1 MARTTAEALAKLQE
15 IQRYLMGL
23 ETRIVQM
30 QQREDYFRDT
40 IEALRKQLRERND
53 DSNNN

>member
-15 IQRYLMGL
+15 IQRYLMSL

-40 IEALRKQLRERND
+40 IEALRKQLREKND
-53 DSNNN
+53 NSNNN